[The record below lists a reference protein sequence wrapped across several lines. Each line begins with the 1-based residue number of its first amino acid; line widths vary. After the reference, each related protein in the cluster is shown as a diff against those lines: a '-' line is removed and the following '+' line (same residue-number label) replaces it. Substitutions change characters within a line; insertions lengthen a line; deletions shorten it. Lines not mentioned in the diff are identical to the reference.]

1 MIKLGFLKHGDF
13 ILYEGSKYMILRL
26 GNRSYNNVECMNV
39 ITHKHI
45 WLDVDT
51 EVEEVEE

>member
-1 MIKLGFLKHGDF
+1 MIKLGFLKRGDF
-13 ILYEGSKYMILRL
+13 IIYEGSKYMILGI
-26 GNRSYNNVECMNV
+26 GNRNYNNVQCMNV
-39 ITHKHI
+39 ITHRHI

>member
-1 MIKLGFLKHGDF
+1 MIKLGFLKRGDF
-13 ILYEGSKYMILRL
+13 IIYEGSKYMILGL
-26 GNRSYNNVECMNV
+26 GNRSYNNVQCMNV
-39 ITHKHI
+39 ITHRHI